1 VVSFTPRPL
10 YPRKIAPVT
19 HWVGGW
25 VGPRAVLDAVVKD
38 ERLLPLKKDWSI
50 ALVPQKTSGTVRD
63 ACSYLE

>member
-1 VVSFTPRPL
+1 
-10 YPRKIAPVT
+10 
-19 HWVGGW
+19 